1 MRVEI
6 PDFCLV
12 VLAGAVGH
20 RAGAFAERLF
30 SSAEIVAHDDGEAI
44 GRRLAA
50 RQLVAVTGPLETA
63 TERQQLAKIAR
74 QHHADAV
81 AIVITG
87 EAAPAKPRHGD
98 EARHA
103 REVAA
108 IEAQGFRSV
117 TILRTPTETEALAV
131 RRVPTAT
138 DLRHDAGPFDI
149 IGDVHG
155 CADELAELM
164 GRLGYRVRL
173 EGEGGERRAIVET
186 PPGRRAFFVGDLV
199 DRGPNAP
206 DVLRIV
212 MDMTAAGQ
220 ALCVPGN
227 HDAKFLRWLDRKRV
241 TLTHGLDRTVTQ
253 MTAQPPAFHVRT
265 RDFLRSLKSHA
276 WLDGGRLAIA
286 HAGVREDMLGRV
298 AGGVREFCLYGD
310 TDGTDER
317 GMPIRWHWAAAY
329 SGETAIVYGH
339 TPVPEA
345 DWVNNTL
352 CIDTGC
358 CFGGQ
363 LTALRWPE
371 REIVSVPAR
380 MQYARPSRPPGHPPV
395 RPTR

>member
-1 MRVEI
+1 MTLTL

-12 VLAGAVGH
+12 MISAATEPAARALAARHFNPG
-20 RAGAFAERLF
+20 
-30 SSAEIVAHDDGEAI
+30 EIVAHDDAGAI
-44 GRRLAA
+44 EQRLAA
-50 RQLVAVTGPLETA
+50 RRLVAVAGSFDTA
-63 TERQQLAKIAR
+63 AQRQPLAKLAKR
-74 QHHADAV
+74 HHADAI
-81 AIVITG
+81 AIVTAG
-87 EAAPAKPRHGD
+87 DGATTKPRHGD
-98 EARHA
+98 AARHA
-103 REVAA
+103 RDVEKLQG
-108 IEAQGFRSV
+108 EGFRSA
-117 TILRTPTETEALAV
+117 ILLHSAAEADALSI

-138 DLRHDAGPFDI
+138 DRRFDMGPFDI

-155 CADELAELM
+155 CADELVELM

-173 EGEGGERRAIVET
+173 EGAGAERRAIVET

-212 MDMTAAGQ
+212 MDMAAAGQ
-220 ALCVPGN
+220 AHCVPGN

-253 MTAQPPAFHVRT
+253 MTAEPPTFHIRT

-276 WLDGGRLAIA
+276 WLDEGRLAIA
-286 HAGVREDMLGRV
+286 HAGIRADMIGRV

-310 TDGTDER
+310 TDGTDEG

-329 SGETAIVYGH
+329 TGETAIVYGH

-358 CFGGQ
+358 CFGGR

-380 MQYARPSRPPGHPPV
+380 MQYAAPSRPLGHPPV
-395 RPTR
+395 RPT

>member
-1 MRVEI
+1 MTLTL

-12 VLAGAVGH
+12 MISGTAGPAVSE
-20 RAGAFAERLF
+20 FAARHF
-30 SSAEIVAHDDGEAI
+30 DSDEIVAHDDAGTIAQ
-44 GRRLAA
+44 RLAA
-50 RQLVAVTGPLETA
+50 RRLVAIAGPFGTA
-63 TERQQLAKIAR
+63 AERQAVAKLAKR
-74 QHHADAV
+74 HHADAV
-81 AIVITG
+81 VIVLAG
-87 EAAPAKPRHGD
+87 ERAPAKPRHGD
-98 EARHA
+98 EARHV
-103 REVAA
+103 RDVEKLQG
-108 IEAQGFRSV
+108 EGFRSA
-117 TILRTPTETEALAV
+117 IFLRSGADADALSI
-131 RRVPTAT
+131 RRVPTAS
-138 DLRHDAGPFDI
+138 DQRHDTGPFDI

-155 CADELAELM
+155 CADELVELM

-173 EGEGGERRAIVET
+173 EGAGAERRALVEA

-212 MDMTAAGQ
+212 MDMSAAGQ
-220 ALCVPGN
+220 AHCVPGN

-241 TLTHGLDRTVTQ
+241 TLTHGLDRTVAQ
-253 MTAQPPAFHVRT
+253 VTAEPPAFHMRT
-265 RDFLRSLKSHA
+265 RDYLRSLKSHA

-286 HAGVREDMLGRV
+286 HAGIREDMIGRV

-329 SGETAIVYGH
+329 TGETAIVYGH

-358 CFGGQ
+358 CFGGR

-380 MQYARPSRPPGHPPV
+380 MQYAAPSRPLGHPPV
-395 RPTR
+395 RPT